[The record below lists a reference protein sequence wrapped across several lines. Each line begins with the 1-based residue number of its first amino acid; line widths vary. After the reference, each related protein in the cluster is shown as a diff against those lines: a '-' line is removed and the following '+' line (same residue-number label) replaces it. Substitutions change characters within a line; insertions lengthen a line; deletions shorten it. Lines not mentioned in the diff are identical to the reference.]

1 MALNISQ
8 LKSRLNS
15 LSNQGSNNKKNDL
28 LWKPKPGKQ
37 VVRIVPYKFNPEN
50 PFIELKF
57 HYNINGKTYLSP
69 DSFGRPDPIVEFAN
83 RLKKTGSKEDWQM
96 GRKMEPKMRTFA
108 PVIVRG
114 EENEGVKFWGFG
126 KTVYQELVSVCLD
139 AEYGDITDLANGRDI
154 TVEFKTAEESGKSF
168 PETTV
173 RVKPNVTPAVDPKN
187 AQLVESLKNQTN
199 ILDLFPE
206 LSYDELKDVMDKWLN
221 PETETAEVEVPVATD
236 EETPSVDDAPFDAK
250 VVAEAKKATPAPA
263 PSKPVA
269 PSKTVVSPTAKK
281 AAGPKNDV
289 EKAFDDLFNS

>member
-1 MALNISQ
+1 MALNIAQ

-15 LSNQGSNNKKNDL
+15 LQNQGSTNKKSDL
-28 LWKPKPGKQ
+28 IWKPKPGKQ

-108 PVIVRG
+108 PIIVRG
-114 EENEGVKFWGFG
+114 EEAEGVKFWGFG
-126 KTVYQELVSVCLD
+126 KTVYQEIGALILD
-139 AEYGDITDLANGRDI
+139 GEYGDITDVLNGRDI
-154 TVEFKTAEESGKSF
+154 TVEFKTGEESGKSF
-168 PETTV
+168 PVTTI
-173 RVKPNVTPAVDPKN
+173 RPRPNVSPAVDPKN
-187 AQLVESLKNQTN
+187 AALVEGLKNQSN

-221 PETETAEVEVPVATD
+221 PEQAEEEAAPTTVAADADDEV
-236 EETPSVDDAPFDAK
+236 SVP
-250 VVAEAKKATPAPA
+250 TPAPA
-263 PSKPVA
+263 AKASAKPAASPSAAKA
-269 PSKTVVSPTAKK
+269 KAGGSEDVS
-281 AAGPKNDV
+281 
-289 EKAFDDLFNS
+289 KAFDDLFNS

>member
-1 MALNISQ
+1 MALNIAQ

-15 LSNQGSNNKKNDL
+15 LQNQGSNKKSDL
-28 LWKPKPGKQ
+28 IWKPKPGKQ

-114 EENEGVKFWGFG
+114 EEAEGVKFWGFG
-126 KTVYQELVSVCLD
+126 KTVYQEIGALILD
-139 AEYGDITDLANGRDI
+139 GEYGDITDIMNGRDI
-154 TVEFKTAEESGKSF
+154 TVEFKTGDDSGKSF
-168 PETTV
+168 PVTTI
-173 RVKPNVTPAVDPKN
+173 RPRPNVSPAVDPKN
-187 AQLVESLKNQTN
+187 STLVESLKNQTN

-206 LSYDELKDVMDKWLN
+206 LSYDELTDVMDKWLN
-221 PETETAEVEVPVATD
+221 PETAETETAPVAVADSTDDEHEVPVTTAT
-236 EETPSVDDAPFDAK
+236 
-250 VVAEAKKATPAPA
+250 A
-263 PSKPVA
+263 PSASPVA
-269 PSKTVVSPTAKK
+269 PAKPATSPTAAK
-281 AAGPKNDV
+281 AKSNASTDV
-289 EKAFDDLFNS
+289 DKAFDDLFNS

>member
-15 LSNQGSNNKKNDL
+15 LSSQGSGNSKKNDV
-28 LWKPKPGKQ
+28 LWKPNPGKQ

-114 EENEGVKFWGFG
+114 QESEGVKFWGFG

-139 AEYGDITDLANGRDI
+139 PEYGDITDLANGRDI
-154 TVEFKTAEESGKSF
+154 TIEFKTAEETGKSF

-187 AQLVESLKNQTN
+187 AQLVDSLKNQTN

-221 PETETAEVEVPVATD
+221 PETETAEVEVPAGTEAEEEVA
-236 EETPSVDDAPFDAK
+236 ETPATVKAAAPSGVKTAVQPK
-250 VVAEAKKATPAPA
+250 AETKKAAF
-263 PSKPVA
+263 
-269 PSKTVVSPTAKK
+269 VSPTASKSK
-281 AAGPKNDV
+281 GGSTDV

>member
-1 MALNISQ
+1 MALNIAQ

-15 LSNQGSNNKKNDL
+15 LQNQGSNKKSDL
-28 LWKPKPGKQ
+28 IWKPKPGKQ

-114 EENEGVKFWGFG
+114 EEAEGVKFWGFG
-126 KTVYQELVSVCLD
+126 KTVYQEIGALILD
-139 AEYGDITDLANGRDI
+139 GEYGDITDVMNGRDI
-154 TVEFKTAEESGKSF
+154 TVEFTTGDDTGKSF
-168 PETTV
+168 PVTKI
-173 RVKPNVTPAVDPKN
+173 RPRPNVSTAVDPKN
-187 AQLVESLKNQTN
+187 PTLVESLKNQTN

-221 PETETAEVEVPVATD
+221 PETVEGESAPVAVADSTDDDAEVPTAAVKPPVA
-236 EETPSVDDAPFDAK
+236 AK
-250 VVAEAKKATPAPA
+250 PA
-263 PSKPVA
+263 
-269 PSKTVVSPTAKK
+269 VSPSAAKSK
-281 AAGPKNDV
+281 VDV
-289 EKAFDDLFNS
+289 SSDVDKTFDDLFNA

>member
-1 MALNISQ
+1 MALNIAQ

-15 LSNQGSNNKKNDL
+15 LQNQGSTNKKSDL
-28 LWKPKPGKQ
+28 IWKPKPGKQ

-114 EENEGVKFWGFG
+114 EEAEGVKFWGFG
-126 KTVYQELVSVCLD
+126 KQVYQEIGALILD
-139 AEYGDITDLANGRDI
+139 GEYGDITDVLNGRDI
-154 TVEFKTAEESGKSF
+154 TVEFKTAEETGKNY
-168 PETTV
+168 PATTI
-173 RVKPNVTPAVDPKN
+173 RPRPNVSPAVDPKN
-187 AQLVESLKNQTN
+187 ATLVESLKNQSN

-221 PETETAEVEVPVATD
+221 PEQAEDDSATA
-236 EETPSVDDAPFDAK
+236 
-250 VVAEAKKATPAPA
+250 VVAADADEDASVPTPTAAPKAAA
-263 PSKPVA
+263 KPVA
-269 PSKTVVSPTAKK
+269 SPSAAKAKAGGSDDVS
-281 AAGPKNDV
+281 
-289 EKAFDDLFNS
+289 KAFDDLFNS